1 MKRKK
6 IFALTALVL
15 VGIFAFAS
23 CSPSG
28 SKSNASESEDNMEK
42 AYNFELSDIEGN
54 TYTLS
59 ELSGKKVY
67 VKFWASWCSICLAG
81 LDEFKEL
88 DAQYKDD
95 DDVLILTVVAP
106 GTSGEMSE
114 EKFKEW
120 YDSQGFEF
128 VTLLDTGG
136 AVTREYGVRGF
147 PTSVIIDTEG
157 NLAASQVGHV
167 TNEAVNSTLTKIS

>member
-1 MKRKK
+1 MKKKK
-6 IFALTALVL
+6 IFALTALIL
-15 VGIFAFAS
+15 VGVLAFTS
-23 CSPSG
+23 CSSSSG
-28 SKSNASESEDNMEK
+28 SNESGGNMEK
-42 AYNFELSDIEGN
+42 AYDFELSDIEGN
-54 TYTLS
+54 TYKLS
-59 ELSGKKVY
+59 DLSGQKVY
-67 VKFWASWCSICLAG
+67 IKFWASWCSICLAG

-88 DAQYKDD
+88 DAQYKDSE
-95 DDVLILTVVAP
+95 DVLILTMVSP

-128 VTLLDTGG
+128 VTLLDNGG
-136 AVTREYGVRGF
+136 DVMREYGIRGF

-167 TNEAVNSTLTKIS
+167 TNEAIESTLSKIS

>member
-1 MKRKK
+1 MKRNK
-6 IFALTALVL
+6 IFVLTALVL
-15 VGIFAFAS
+15 VGIFAFTS
-23 CSPSG
+23 CSSPSE
-28 SKSNASESEDNMEK
+28 AYESEDNMDK
-42 AYNFELSDIEGN
+42 AYDFELTDIEGD
-54 TYTLS
+54 TYKLS
-59 ELSGKKVY
+59 DLSGQKVY
-67 VKFWASWCSICLAG
+67 IKFWASWCSICLAG

-88 DAQYKDD
+88 DTQYKDSE
-95 DDVLILTVVAP
+95 DVLILTVVAP

-128 VTLLDTGG
+128 VTLLDNGG

-167 TNEAVNSTLTKIS
+167 TNEAIDSTLSKIS

>member
-1 MKRKK
+1 MTKKK

-15 VGIFAFAS
+15 VGIFVFTS
-23 CSPSG
+23 CSSPSG
-28 SKSNASESEDNMEK
+28 ANESEDNMDK
-42 AYNFELSDIEGN
+42 AYDFELNDVEGN
-54 TYTLS
+54 TYKLS
-59 ELSGKKVY
+59 DLSGKKVY
-67 VKFWASWCSICLAG
+67 IKFWASWCSICLAG

-95 DDVLILTVVAP
+95 EDVLILTIVAP

-120 YDSQGFEF
+120 YESQGFEF
-128 VTLLDTGG
+128 VTLLDNGG
-136 AVTREYGVRGF
+136 AVMREYGIRGF
-147 PTSVIIDTEG
+147 PTSVMIDTKG

-167 TNEAVNSTLTKIS
+167 TNEAIDSTLSKIS